1 MKWEYLTFYLGELND
16 PNQDDRLNNLGSLG
30 WELVTI
36 MVIMNVGC
44 IAYFKRPL
52 RTKLEAEILGEFAIP
67 YGEDRSSLT

>member
-36 MVIMNVGC
+36 IVIMDVGC
-44 IAYFKRPL
+44 IAYFKRPI
-52 RTKLEAEILGEFAIP
+52 RSKPEDEIMKHFEN
-67 YGEDRSSLT
+67 RQSLV

>member
-1 MKWEYLTFYLGELND
+1 MKWEYLVTQLNRETFKDE
-16 PNQDDRLNNLGSLG
+16 DRLNELGQSG
-30 WELVTI
+30 WELVS
-36 MVIMNVGC
+36 VDNG